1 MFSNLDKPIAN
12 PSIVFRDD
20 FDEWAVLFDPDT
32 GKTFGLNPVGVLIWK
47 KLDGKHSVGDIVKEI
62 NRNCEEVPAE
72 VEEDIIHLINDLAER
87 GLVGYENKGI

>member
-1 MFSNLDKPIAN
+1 MFSDLNKPIAN

-32 GKTFGLNPVGVLIWK
+32 GKIFGLNPVGVLVWK
-47 KLDGKHSVGDIVKEI
+47 KLDGKHSVPDIVKEI
-62 NRNCEEVPAE
+62 NRSCEEVPAE
-72 VEEDIIHLINDLAER
+72 VEEDIIQLINDLAER